1 MRLSVVNGLMAGL
14 SKVACKKLLVIRGN
28 GFLVN
33 YLSQS
38 LHTLRPV
45 TLDHTYTVS
54 FSSLLV
60 KIQSIA
66 NFFPLSFMIFQVQNS
81 SRCLYPAPDWCAVD
95 CSPCR

>member
-38 LHTLRPV
+38 LHTLLPV
-45 TLDHTYTVS
+45 TLDHTYTV
-54 FSSLLV
+54 
-60 KIQSIA
+60 
-66 NFFPLSFMIFQVQNS
+66 
-81 SRCLYPAPDWCAVD
+81 
-95 CSPCR
+95 